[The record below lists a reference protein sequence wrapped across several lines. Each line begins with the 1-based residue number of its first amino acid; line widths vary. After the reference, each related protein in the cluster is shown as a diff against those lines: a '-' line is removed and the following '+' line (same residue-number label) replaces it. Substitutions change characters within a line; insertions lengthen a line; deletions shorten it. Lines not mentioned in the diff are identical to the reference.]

1 VITLGIDLA
10 AQPQKTGA
18 CLIEW
23 KTGRARVKCLEVGW
37 DDGRIEAE
45 LDRCDKCAL
54 DVPLG
59 WPQAFVETLQ
69 SHQTG
74 RPWFHKDFDKS
85 RLYHRETDKYVRRE
99 VKKVPL
105 SVSTDRIGVPAL
117 RAAAILSGR
126 KVDRSG
132 EGLIV
137 EAYPAAALCRWG
149 FDPFEHD
156 GVSAKLS
163 YKGQKGGSVRGHLA
177 TAIRAATAPWLLATN
192 HEWDEC
198 VRVDHLLDA
207 LICSLNAKAAAL
219 SLTDPVPPELRQ
231 AVVQEGWIALPKA
244 GSLESLGG
252 TSTDS

>member
-10 AQPQKTGA
+10 AQPEKTGA
-18 CLIEW
+18 CLVEW
-23 KTGRARVKCLEVGW
+23 KAGTARVKCLEVGW
-37 DDGRIEAE
+37 DDGRIQTE
-45 LDRCDKCAL
+45 LDKCDKCAI

-69 SHQTG
+69 SHQAG
-74 RPWFHKDFDKS
+74 RPWFDGEFDKS
-85 RLYHRETDKYVRRE
+85 RLYHRVTDKYVRRE

-126 KVDRSG
+126 DVDRSG

-137 EAYPAAALCRWG
+137 EVYPAAALCRWG

-156 GVSAKLS
+156 GVSTRLS
-163 YKGQKGGSVRGHLA
+163 YKGKKGGLVREHLVS
-177 TAIRAATAPWLLATN
+177 AIRKATAPWLIASN
-192 HEWDEC
+192 HEWDDC

-207 LICSLNAKAAAL
+207 LICSLNAGAAAL
-219 SLTDPVPPELRQ
+219 SLTDPVPSELRR
-231 AVVQEGWIALPKA
+231 AVLQEGWIALPKA
-244 GSLESLGG
+244 GSLENLREFSIN
-252 TSTDS
+252 S